1 MKDDKKKFLKKP
13 EKSKDKNL
21 IQKITNI
28 DGKLLSILKQNWD
41 KIELEYEKLMKQ
53 FEKLNEKIKEIEI
66 KKEYNSLLSLF
77 SSFKN
82 NFKNI
87 YFNVGINMANSSNNS
102 SEKIIY
108 SYDNIYNEMTDLE
121 LEIEELS
128 RIQNNNRKNKK
139 MKIQKLENQLHE
151 FMDEAENFDFN
162 KIEKYYDIYKLYNK
176 NELENILLQN
186 NFIERYNTNKAEY
199 RNEIIEND
207 LLNINTLNHD
217 SDNLNNLIK

>member
-53 FEKLNEKIKEIEI
+53 FEKFNEYIKEIEI

-217 SDNLNNLIK
+217 SDNLNSINK

>member
-28 DGKLLSILKQNWD
+28 DGKFLSILKQSWD
-41 KIELEYEKLMKQ
+41 KIEKEYETLMKR
-53 FEKLNEKIKEIEI
+53 FEKFNEYLKETEI
-66 KKEYNSLLSLF
+66 KKEYNSLITLL

-87 YFNVGINMANSSNNS
+87 FFNVGINMANISNNTS
-102 SEKIIY
+102 QKIIY
-108 SYDNIYNEMTDLE
+108 SYDNIYNEITDLE
-121 LEIEELS
+121 LEIEDIS
-128 RIQNNNRKNKK
+128 SIQNNYRKNKK
-139 MKIQKLENQLHE
+139 MKMQKLENKLHE

-162 KIEKYYDIYKLYNK
+162 KIEKYYDVYKLYNK
-176 NELENILLQN
+176 NELEKILLQN
-186 NFIERYNTNKAEY
+186 NFIEKYNTNKENY
-199 RNEIIEND
+199 KNNVIEND

-217 SDNLNNLIK
+217 SDNLNSINK

>member
-28 DGKLLSILKQNWD
+28 DGKFLSILKQSWD
-41 KIELEYEKLMKQ
+41 KIEKEYETLMKR
-53 FEKLNEKIKEIEI
+53 FEKFNDYLKETEI
-66 KKEYNSLLSLF
+66 KKEYNSLITLL

-87 YFNVGINMANSSNNS
+87 FFNVGINMANISNNTS
-102 SEKIIY
+102 QKIIY
-108 SYDNIYNEMTDLE
+108 SYDNIYNEITDLE
-121 LEIEELS
+121 LEIEDIS
-128 RIQNNNRKNKK
+128 SIQNNYRKNKK
-139 MKIQKLENQLHE
+139 MKMQKLENKLHE

-162 KIEKYYDIYKLYNK
+162 KIEKYYDVYKLYNK
-176 NELENILLQN
+176 NELEKILLQN
-186 NFIERYNTNKAEY
+186 NFIEKYNTNKEDY
-199 RNEIIEND
+199 KNNVIEND

-217 SDNLNNLIK
+217 SDNLNSINK

>member
-53 FEKLNEKIKEIEI
+53 FEKFNEDIKEIEI

-217 SDNLNNLIK
+217 SDNLNNLNK

>member
-53 FEKLNEKIKEIEI
+53 FEKFNEYIKEIEI

-77 SSFKN
+77 SSFKH

-186 NFIERYNTNKAEY
+186 NFIERYNTSKAEY
-199 RNEIIEND
+199 RNNIIEED

-217 SDNLNNLIK
+217 SDNLNNLNK

>member
-28 DGKLLSILKQNWD
+28 DGKFLSILKQSWD
-41 KIELEYEKLMKQ
+41 KIEKEYETLMKR
-53 FEKLNEKIKEIEI
+53 FEKFNDYLKETEI
-66 KKEYNSLLSLF
+66 KKEYNSLITLL

-87 YFNVGINMANSSNNS
+87 YFNVGINMANTSNNS

-217 SDNLNNLIK
+217 SDNLNNLNK

>member
-28 DGKLLSILKQNWD
+28 DGKFLSILKQSWD
-41 KIELEYEKLMKQ
+41 KIEKEYETLMKR
-53 FEKLNEKIKEIEI
+53 FEKFNEYLKETEI
-66 KKEYNSLLSLF
+66 KKEYNSLITLL

-87 YFNVGINMANSSNNS
+87 FFNVGINMANSSNNS

-108 SYDNIYNEMTDLE
+108 SYDNIYNEITDLE
-121 LEIEELS
+121 LEIEDIS
-128 RIQNNNRKNKK
+128 SIQNNYRKNKK
-139 MKIQKLENQLHE
+139 MKMQKLENKLHE

-162 KIEKYYDIYKLYNK
+162 KIEKYYDVYKLYNK
-176 NELENILLQN
+176 NELEKILLQN
-186 NFIERYNTNKAEY
+186 NFIEKYNTNKEDY
-199 RNEIIEND
+199 KNNVIEND

-217 SDNLNNLIK
+217 SDSLKNL

>member
-28 DGKLLSILKQNWD
+28 DGKFLSILKQSWD
-41 KIELEYEKLMKQ
+41 KIEKEYETLMKR
-53 FEKLNEKIKEIEI
+53 FEKCIEYLKETEI
-66 KKEYNSLLSLF
+66 KKQYNSLITLL

-87 YFNVGINMANSSNNS
+87 FFNVGINMANISNNTS
-102 SEKIIY
+102 QKIIY
-108 SYDNIYNEMTDLE
+108 SYDNIYNEITDLE
-121 LEIEELS
+121 LEIEDIS
-128 RIQNNNRKNKK
+128 SIQNNYRKNKK
-139 MKIQKLENQLHE
+139 MKMQKLENKLHE

-162 KIEKYYDIYKLYNK
+162 KIEKYYDVYKLYNK
-176 NELENILLQN
+176 NELEKILLQN
-186 NFIERYNTNKAEY
+186 NFIEKYNTNKENY
-199 RNEIIEND
+199 KNNVIEND

-217 SDNLNNLIK
+217 SDNLNSINK

>member
-1 MKDDKKKFLKKP
+1 
-13 EKSKDKNL
+13 
-21 IQKITNI
+21 
-28 DGKLLSILKQNWD
+28 
-41 KIELEYEKLMKQ
+41 
-53 FEKLNEKIKEIEI
+53 
-66 KKEYNSLLSLF
+66 
-77 SSFKN
+77 
-82 NFKNI
+82 
-87 YFNVGINMANSSNNS
+87 MANISNNTS
-102 SEKIIY
+102 QKIIY

-139 MKIQKLENQLHE
+139 MKMQKLENKLHE

-199 RNEIIEND
+199 RNDIIEDD

-217 SDNLNNLIK
+217 SDNLNNLNK

>member
-53 FEKLNEKIKEIEI
+53 FEKFNEYIKEIEI

-217 SDNLNNLIK
+217 SDNLNNLNK

>member
-53 FEKLNEKIKEIEI
+53 FEKFNEYIKEIEI

-162 KIEKYYDIYKLYNK
+162 KIEKYYDIYKVYSK

-199 RNEIIEND
+199 RNDIIEDD

-217 SDNLNNLIK
+217 SDNLNNLNK

>member
-53 FEKLNEKIKEIEI
+53 FEKFNEYIKEIEI

-199 RNEIIEND
+199 RNDIIEDD

-217 SDNLNNLIK
+217 SDNLNNLNK